1 MMHNNQDNHPRHRL
15 MFTAGA
21 TTLAATGAV
30 FGATVLNQNQTASAD
45 QVQGQAQ
52 SQVDQQSQWQANSL
66 EQVKAAIEKQG
77 QGQNIHGYATQWG
90 DTLGVIAQAY
100 GLSTEQAAQQLGL
113 DDQGLLISGYRL
125 GDQAQVIQKLK
136 NAGVLLSAGAVQ
148 ISQSQTSQPNLVLM
162 QKGAPTTDS
171 AQVAA
176 DSQAI
181 SQAISQGS
189 QTGSQ
194 AATTAAAQSV
204 AQSQSLSVTSSQ
216 ATAQSMTAN
225 VNQSQASQ
233 APSISG
239 SSAGAQ
245 QANTDKTYAME
256 QNATQVAGSQSVDL
270 YSQTQ
275 SLSQAQAAAS
285 QTPSSQ
291 VTVSQAGTSQ
301 VEDSEAVTSQA
312 QSSQAATSQAT
323 NSEVATSQ
331 ASSSQEASSEATTS
345 QEPASQAVPS
355 QAPASQA
362 VVSEAPASQEVTSQA
377 ATSQAPASTSVAVQ
391 PTATTNK
398 VNTDQVINWFY
409 DHQGK
414 LTYSMTGSRNG
425 ADGTADCS
433 GAMTEALYEAGAS
446 KPAYLY
452 NTDSLHGY
460 LEQNGYQLISTN
472 TPWDA
477 QRGDIVIWGQQGA
490 SGGSAGHVQIIV
502 SNDPNARAISVNY
515 VTGGQ
520 TGTAVQEWNYDAAYN
535 YTANANGGS
544 LAYYVYRQV

>member
-66 EQVKAAIEKQG
+66 DQVKAAIAKQG
-77 QGQNIHGYATQWG
+77 QGQNIRGYATQWG

-136 NAGVLLSAGAVQ
+136 NTGVLLSAGAVQ
-148 ISQSQTSQPNLVLM
+148 VSQSQTSQPNLVLM

-233 APSISG
+233 ASPISG

-256 QNATQVAGSQSVDL
+256 QNATQVAGSQSADL

-275 SLSQAQAAAS
+275 SLSQAQATSS
-285 QTPSSQ
+285 QAPSSQ
-291 VTVSQAGTSQ
+291 ATVSQAGTSQ
-301 VEDSEAVTSQA
+301 VANSEAVISQA
-312 QSSQAATSQAT
+312 GTSQAT

-331 ASSSQEASSEATTS
+331 AAASQD
-345 QEPASQAVPS
+345 PASQAVAS

-362 VVSEAPASQEVTSQA
+362 VVSEAPVSQEV
-377 ATSQAPASTSVAVQ
+377 TSQAPASTSVAVQ

>member
-1 MMHNNQDNHPRHRL
+1 MTDNNQDKHLRHRL
-15 MFTAGA
+15 MFTASA

-66 EQVKAAIEKQG
+66 DQVKAAIAKQG

-90 DTLGVIAQAY
+90 DTLDVIAQAY

-125 GDQAQVIQKLK
+125 GAQAQVIQKLK
-136 NAGVLLSAGAVQ
+136 DDGVLLSAGVAQV
-148 ISQSQTSQPNLVLM
+148 SQSQTSQPNLVLM

-176 DSQAI
+176 DSQAS
-181 SQAISQGS
+181 SQAVSQGS

-194 AATTAAAQSV
+194 TATTAAAQSV
-204 AQSQSLSVTSSQ
+204 AQSQSLSVASSQ
-216 ATAQSMTAN
+216 ASAQSMAAS
-225 VNQSQASQ
+225 VNQNQVSQAVSV
-233 APSISG
+233 AG

-245 QANTDKTYAME
+245 QSNTDQTDTIE
-256 QNATQVAGSQSVDL
+256 QNAAQGAGSQSADL

-285 QTPSSQ
+285 QAPSSQ
-291 VTVSQAGTSQ
+291 ATVSQAGISQVANSEATTSQ
-301 VEDSEAVTSQA
+301 V
-312 QSSQAATSQAT
+312 QSSQAATSQA
-323 NSEVATSQ
+323 V
-331 ASSSQEASSEATTS
+331 
-345 QEPASQAVPS
+345 ASQAPV
-355 QAPASQA
+355 SQA
-362 VVSEAPASQEVTSQA
+362 VVSEAPASQAATSQV
-377 ATSQAPASTSVAVQ
+377 ATSQAPASTSAAVQ
-391 PTATTNK
+391 QTATTNK

-409 DHQGK
+409 DNQGK
-414 LTYSMTGSRNG
+414 LTYSMTGSRDG

-535 YTANANGGS
+535 YTAKANGGN
-544 LAYYVYRQV
+544 LAYYVYRQA

>member
-1 MMHNNQDNHPRHRL
+1 M
-15 MFTAGA
+15 
-21 TTLAATGAV
+21 
-30 FGATVLNQNQTASAD
+30 
-45 QVQGQAQ
+45 
-52 SQVDQQSQWQANSL
+52 
-66 EQVKAAIEKQG
+66 
-77 QGQNIHGYATQWG
+77 
-90 DTLGVIAQAY
+90 IAQAY
-100 GLSTEQAAQQLGL
+100 DLSTEQAAQQLGL

-136 NAGVLLSAGAVQ
+136 NTGVLLSAGAVQ
-148 ISQSQTSQPNLVLM
+148 VSQSQTSQPNLVLM

-171 AQVAA
+171 VQVAA

-233 APSISG
+233 VPSLSG

-256 QNATQVAGSQSVDL
+256 QNATQVAGSQSADL

-275 SLSQAQAAAS
+275 SLSQAQATSS
-285 QTPSSQ
+285 QSPSSQ
-291 VTVSQAGTSQ
+291 ADTSQ
-301 VEDSEAVTSQA
+301 VANSEAVT
-312 QSSQAATSQAT
+312 SQAATSQAT

-331 ASSSQEASSEATTS
+331 AAAS
-345 QEPASQAVPS
+345 QEPASQAVAS

-362 VVSEAPASQEVTSQA
+362 VVSEAPVSQEVTSQA
-377 ATSQAPASTSVAVQ
+377 AASQAPASTSVAVQ

-433 GAMTEALYEAGAS
+433 GAITEALYEAGAS

-535 YTANANGGS
+535 HTANANGGS

>member
-52 SQVDQQSQWQANSL
+52 SQVDQHSQWQANSL
-66 EQVKAAIEKQG
+66 DQVKAAIAKQG

-136 NAGVLLSAGAVQ
+136 NTGVLLSAGAVQ
-148 ISQSQTSQPNLVLM
+148 VSQSQTSQPNLVLM

-171 AQVAA
+171 VQVAA

-233 APSISG
+233 VPSLSG

-256 QNATQVAGSQSVDL
+256 QNATQVAGSQSADL

-275 SLSQAQAAAS
+275 SLSQAQA
-285 QTPSSQ
+285 TSSQ
-291 VTVSQAGTSQ
+291 SPSSQAGTSQ
-301 VEDSEAVTSQA
+301 AANSEAVT
-312 QSSQAATSQAT
+312 SQAATSQAT

-331 ASSSQEASSEATTS
+331 AAAS
-345 QEPASQAVPS
+345 QEPASQAVAS

-362 VVSEAPASQEVTSQA
+362 VVSEAPVSQEV
-377 ATSQAPASTSVAVQ
+377 TSQAPASTSVAVQ

-433 GAMTEALYEAGAS
+433 GAITEALYEAGAS

>member
-1 MMHNNQDNHPRHRL
+1 

-66 EQVKAAIEKQG
+66 DQVKAAIAKQG

-148 ISQSQTSQPNLVLM
+148 VSQSQTSQPNLVLM

-225 VNQSQASQ
+225 VNRSQASQ

-285 QTPSSQ
+285 Q
-291 VTVSQAGTSQ
+291 
-301 VEDSEAVTSQA
+301 A

-331 ASSSQEASSEATTS
+331 ASSSQEASSEAATS
-345 QEPASQAVPS
+345 QEPASQAVAS

-377 ATSQAPASTSVAVQ
+377 TTSQAPASTSVAVQ
-391 PTATTNK
+391 PTATANK

-544 LAYYVYRQV
+544 LAYYVYRQI

>member
-1 MMHNNQDNHPRHRL
+1 MTDNNQDRHLRHRL
-15 MFTAGA
+15 MFTASA

-66 EQVKAAIEKQG
+66 DQVKAAIAKQG
-77 QGQNIHGYATQWG
+77 QGQNIRGYATQWG
-90 DTLGVIAQAY
+90 DTLDVIARAY

-125 GDQAQVIQKLK
+125 GAQAQVIQKLK
-136 NAGVLLSAGAVQ
+136 DDGVLLSAGAAQV
-148 ISQSQTSQPNLVLM
+148 SQSQTSQPNLVLM

-176 DSQAI
+176 DSQAS
-181 SQAISQGS
+181 SQAVSQGS

-194 AATTAAAQSV
+194 TATTAASQSV
-204 AQSQSLSVTSSQ
+204 AQSQSLSVASSQ
-216 ATAQSMTAN
+216 ASAQSMAAS
-225 VNQSQASQ
+225 VNQNQVSQAVSV
-233 APSISG
+233 AG

-245 QANTDKTYAME
+245 QSNIDQTDTIE
-256 QNATQVAGSQSVDL
+256 QNAAQGAGSQSADL

-285 QTPSSQ
+285 QASS
-291 VTVSQAGTSQ
+291 SQAGISQVANSEATTSQ
-301 VEDSEAVTSQA
+301 V
-312 QSSQAATSQAT
+312 QSSQAATSQA
-323 NSEVATSQ
+323 V
-331 ASSSQEASSEATTS
+331 
-345 QEPASQAVPS
+345 ASQAPV
-355 QAPASQA
+355 SQA
-362 VVSEAPASQEVTSQA
+362 VVSEAQASQA
-377 ATSQAPASTSVAVQ
+377 ATSQAPASTSAAVQ

-409 DHQGK
+409 DNQGK
-414 LTYSMTGSRNG
+414 LTYSMTGSRDG

-535 YTANANGGS
+535 YTAKANGGN

>member
-1 MMHNNQDNHPRHRL
+1 

-66 EQVKAAIEKQG
+66 DQVKAAIAKQG

-148 ISQSQTSQPNLVLM
+148 VSQSQTSQPNLVLM

-225 VNQSQASQ
+225 VNRSQASQ

-285 QTPSSQ
+285 QAPSSQ
-291 VTVSQAGTSQ
+291 ATVSQAGTSQ
-301 VEDSEAVTSQA
+301 VANSEAVTSQA

-331 ASSSQEASSEATTS
+331 ASSSQEASSEAATS
-345 QEPASQAVPS
+345 QEPASQAVAS

-377 ATSQAPASTSVAVQ
+377 TTSQAPASTSVAVQ
-391 PTATTNK
+391 PTATANK

-544 LAYYVYRQV
+544 LAYYVYRQI

>member
-1 MMHNNQDNHPRHRL
+1 

>member
-1 MMHNNQDNHPRHRL
+1 

-66 EQVKAAIEKQG
+66 DQVKAAIEKQG

-148 ISQSQTSQPNLVLM
+148 VSQSQTSQPNLVLM

-176 DSQAI
+176 DSQAV

-216 ATAQSMTAN
+216 ATAKSMTAN

-233 APSISG
+233 APFTSG

-291 VTVSQAGTSQ
+291 ATVSQAGTSQ

-331 ASSSQEASSEATTS
+331 ASSSQEASSEAATS
-345 QEPASQAVPS
+345 QEPASQAVAS

-377 ATSQAPASTSVAVQ
+377 AASQAPASTSVAVQ